1 MILEVINSTIFTYF
15 KLNKKRKDTKMS
27 LYEITLS
34 EMKKNFNLLHSKI
47 EEPEYIELGSRKV
60 FRYKNK
66 SANIAMIQYM
76 ARVIS
81 GLCST
86 KLLIENTFIQECNT
100 LFRTI
105 DEFNQNISFLG
116 YSLIDNEIT
125 SLQQTFLDNF
135 FQEEFDNPENAFLS
149 TQKRGMV
156 SRDKIRACI
165 SQRKE
170 NLVNASDTQKNY
182 ETIDK
187 FYSGFVHG
195 TSVSIIDMYSAN
207 PSQYHLNGL
216 SYKAPSVDLAKQY
229 FENRLYESILSLSF
243 IALSFKENDIFED
256 IQSLRFEFEKE
267 TRRDDYEDPNIGIKR
282 MKVKNK

>member
-1 MILEVINSTIFTYF
+1 MNS
-15 KLNKKRKDTKMS
+15 NVRQKKGAEIS

-34 EMKKNFNLLHSKI
+34 EMEKFFNLLHSKI
-47 EEPEYIELGSRKV
+47 EEPEYIELGGRKV

-81 GLCST
+81 GLYST
-86 KLLIENTFIQECNT
+86 KLLIENTFIQECNA

-116 YSLIDNEIT
+116 YSLIDDEKT
-125 SLQQTFLDNF
+125 QLQQIFLDNF
-135 FQEEFDNPENAFLS
+135 FQEEFDNPKNAFLS

-156 SRDKIRACI
+156 SRDKIRAYI
-165 SQRKE
+165 SQRNE
-170 NLVNASDTQKNY
+170 NPVNPSDTQKNY

-207 PSQYHLNGL
+207 PSKYHLNGL
-216 SYKAPSVDLAKQY
+216 SYEAPSLDLAKQY
-229 FENRLYESILSLSF
+229 FEDRLYESILSLSF
-243 IALSFKENDIFED
+243 IALSLKEQDIFK
-256 IQSLRFEFEKE
+256 I
-267 TRRDDYEDPNIGIKR
+267 
-282 MKVKNK
+282 